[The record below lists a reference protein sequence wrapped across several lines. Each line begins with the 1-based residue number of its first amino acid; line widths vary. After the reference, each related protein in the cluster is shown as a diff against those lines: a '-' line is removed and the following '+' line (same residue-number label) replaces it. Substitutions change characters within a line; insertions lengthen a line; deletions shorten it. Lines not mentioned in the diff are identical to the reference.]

1 MNALRRKLRSDRG
14 ASITFALLLF
24 LVCAL
29 ACSVI
34 IVAATAAGGR
44 MSQLPQTDQRY
55 YAVTSAQELLC
66 QEMLGKAVTVVCDST
81 DPSSP
86 TYEIEKITEA
96 DNAAMVYD
104 KTKLPLLDS
113 ASTELVKV
121 LNSKTTESRIMALTS
136 GLGDKALN
144 CEIIENLRSDGL
156 LVFDVANASTSDAT
170 GRRNTQYD
178 SDKRIHYFLDTNRNI
193 YELRITFASNV
204 RKLATGDP
212 DIEKWIISWKLHSIE
227 KVRVDRV
234 NVS

>member
-1 MNALRRKLRSDRG
+1 MNALRCKLRSDRG

-44 MSQLPQTDQRY
+44 MSQLPQADQRY

-81 DPSSP
+81 YPSSP

-113 ASTELVKV
+113 ASIELVKV
-121 LNSKTTESRIMALTS
+121 LKSNTPESRIMALTS

-156 LVFDVANASTSDAT
+156 LVFDVANASTSETSGARGT
-170 GRRNTQYD
+170 G
-178 SDKRIHYFLDTNRNI
+178 SDGKGGLFFTNNNRNI

-212 DIEKWIISWKLHSIE
+212 KIEKWIISWKLHSIE